1 VMRDL
6 SNKQSF
12 WQLPPGLQFRVETSR

>member
-6 SNKQSF
+6 SNKQTF
-12 WQLPPGLQFRVETSR
+12 WQLPPGLQWARISGS

>member
-6 SNKQSF
+6 SNKQF
-12 WQLPPGLQFRVETSR
+12 WQLPPGLQWAYISGS